1 MKKTSKKTAIA
12 PTSVTVQVVAVEQKS
27 PALDV
32 VLATLAFSVPAWIRW
47 TVEGWGQ
54 HLRAS
59 RHAIHAANSFAKHAL
74 DFVQFR
80 DFAMALTVARCV
92 DHGLTHEEARTLIE
106 ERLAARAGKAAA

>member
-1 MKKTSKKTAIA
+1 MKTSKKTAIA
-12 PTSVTVQVVAVEQKS
+12 STPVTVEVAVVEPKT
-27 PALDV
+27 PTLDA
-32 VLATLAFSVPAWIRW
+32 VLAALAFSVPAWIRW

-59 RHAIHAANSFAKHAL
+59 RHAVHAANSFAKHAL

-92 DHGLTHEEARTLIE
+92 DHGLTHEEARDLIE
-106 ERLAARAGKAAA
+106 ERLAARAAKAAA